1 MAPIYAPLTVNR
13 NLALQLR
20 NIQTAVLQGDDA
32 RQTLGK
38 LLQAA
43 LQLEFATIPTYLSA
57 AFSLTANPEIR
68 DLILRVAREEMLHL
82 TAVANLMNAIGIA
95 PDIVTAVPEYPCELK
110 VLEPVL
116 KLNLSSFS
124 FDLIETIFMAIEA
137 PEVRVVFPTLAAQS
151 PKKTIGEF
159 YADIIQIITDDTIP
173 DLFKNASDNAYKQ
186 RAVDPNFQ
194 PVAYVNNQD
203 TGTYPLKLGI
213 DFKITDK
220 DSAVRHLSWVVS
232 EGEGEAPYKPLDT
245 EGLPG
250 HHYRFESI
258 LRSHY
263 LVRNDNVELKYSFS
277 GGDLPFD
284 KTGVHEFDVN
294 AKVKDYAAYQTVQ
307 QQMKSFNDDYTKMIN
322 LLQAAFNC
330 PSPQQKDQAANAYK
344 QAVQIMR
351 SLPHTASAIVRQAH
365 TSNIKGGVP
374 FEYGGPDI
382 S

>member
-1 MAPIYAPLTVNR
+1 MARQYTPLTVNR
-13 NLALQLR
+13 GLALQLR
-20 NIQTAVLQGDDA
+20 NIQTASVQGDAA
-32 RQTLGK
+32 RQALGE
-38 LLQAA
+38 LLQSA

-57 AFSLTANPEIR
+57 AFSLTANTEIR

-95 PDIVTAVPEYPCELK
+95 PNIGAAVPEYPYELN
-110 VLEPVL
+110 VLEPAL

-124 FDLIETIFMAIEA
+124 FDLIETLFMAIEA
-137 PEVRVVFPTLAAQS
+137 PEVRVVFPALAAQR

-159 YADIIQIITDDTIP
+159 YAGIIQIITDDTIP
-173 DLFKNASDNAYKQ
+173 DLFKDALDNAYKQ

-194 PVAYVNNQD
+194 QVAYVNNQD
-203 TGTYPLKLGI
+203 TSTYPLKCGI

-220 DSAVRHLSWVVS
+220 GSAVRHLSWVVS

-258 LRSHY
+258 LKSHY
-263 LVRNDNVELKYSFS
+263 LVRDDNVALKYSFS

-284 KTGVHEFDVN
+284 KTGVHEFDIN
-294 AKVKDYAAYQTVQ
+294 AKAKDYNAYPTVQ
-307 QQMKSFNDDYTKMIN
+307 QQMKFFNDDYTKMIN

-330 PSPQQKDQAANAYK
+330 PSPQRKDQAAEAYK

-351 SLPHTASAIVRQAH
+351 SLPHTAGAIVRQAH

-374 FEYGGPDI
+374 FEYAGPDI